1 MIKVVAFFL
10 SLLTVLLSLLGVSRT
25 PKYSPDDYISELP
38 SNVIVG
44 NVRVELLSD
53 TLVRIE
59 TKGPKGFENRPSFT
73 VEKRTGWA
81 DVAYTVSSSNGTTCI
96 QTAYYTVCLPTDA
109 ASAEDA
115 YITDANGKEIWRF
128 EGETEANAYL
138 PSPSDALEAWS
149 FCDNPRVIPSEN
161 GYTPASVSKSYNGW
175 DLDNQAQDVFVFLPR
190 GDYRTF
196 TSDFVALT
204 GRSEMLPLQM
214 LGFWDSRYYEYT
226 EESALAQIRDYRERG
241 YPLDMLVIDTDWRT
255 SSGGTGY
262 SVNVKDFP
270 FLSRFTKKAHEEGV
284 GLIFND
290 HPEPTQNTTNL
301 LDASEVVFRNY
312 NLKKILSK
320 GLDYWWYDRNWWTGL
335 NPIDEKLSIY
345 TSGMY
350 AYHEITQSYYETQ
363 AKNGESPRR
372 PAIMANVDGIN
383 NGNLEYP
390 SELAAHRYSLQWT
403 GDIGTGSASLEK
415 EIFNTVY
422 GGVGMGL
429 PYMSSDLG
437 GHTSEV
443 TPDMYIRW
451 IQYGAL
457 SPIMRVHC
465 TKPYSRMPW
474 LYGDRAEQVTHTY
487 VNMRYRLL
495 PLFYALSHE
504 NYETGLPLVRRLD
517 IDYPQY
523 AEASANDQYLLGENI
538 LVAPLSQSYPAASDY
553 SFTCEGQNGLKAE
566 YFTNTELQDEPELI
580 RYETSPY
587 HDWVF
592 DAPEGLSVS
601 DYFSVRWTG
610 KLNVGDSPVF
620 IRVSSDD
627 GIRIWI
633 DGELVVDA
641 WDVFDVSF
649 STDFLAPNTEH
660 DIRIEYFDGNNHAHI
675 CFELLSEG
683 EVERSVFI
691 PDGTWTDVWTGQS
704 YTGPVTVNVRH
715 SLDTS
720 PIFVRTGSVLA
731 LADNMAST
739 QKGDWSHL
747 TLDVYPSADADSSTV
762 IYEDDTSTTA
772 YKDGQ
777 FRTTE
782 LTLKG
787 DGAVQ
792 KLTVNAAQGSFAG
805 ERAFT
810 ERTYTV
816 RIRTPDGA
824 GELTGATLN
833 GKPVSFRLIEK
844 DAAAEPFAILGG
856 CRDADVYEL
865 TFTAAVYQ
873 PSELVFTFS

>member
-10 SLLTVLLSLLGVSRT
+10 SLITALMSALGVART
-25 PKYSPDDYISELP
+25 PKYSPDDYSEELP

-73 VEKRTGWA
+73 VEKRTGWPE
-81 DVAYTVSSSNGTTCI
+81 VAYTVSSANGTTAI
-96 QTAYYTVCLPTDA
+96 QTDYYTVYLLSDA
-109 ASAEDA
+109 ENADGV
-115 YITDANGKEIWRF
+115 YITDAEGRRIWRF
-128 EGETEANAYL
+128 EGETEANVYL
-138 PSPSDALEAWS
+138 PSPSDALDAWS
-149 FCDNPRVIPSEN
+149 FCDNPRVIPSKN
-161 GYTPASVSKSYNGW
+161 GYTPSVFIKPYNGW

-196 TSDFVALT
+196 ISDFVALT

-226 EESALAQIRDYRERG
+226 EESALEQIQAYRDRG
-241 YPLDMLVIDTDWRT
+241 YPLDMLVIDTDWR
-255 SSGGTGY
+255 SSSSGTGY
-262 SVNVKDFP
+262 GVNEDDFP
-270 FLSRFTKKAHEEGV
+270 NLSRFLNKAHEEGIGV
-284 GLIFND
+284 IFND
-290 HPEPTQNTTNL
+290 HPEPTQNTENL

-312 NLKKILSK
+312 NLKKLLSK

-335 NPIDEKLSIY
+335 KPIDEKLSIY

-350 AYHEITQSYYETQ
+350 AYYEITKSYYESQT
-363 AKNGESPRR
+363 KKGEYPRR

-429 PYMSSDLG
+429 PYVSSDLG

-457 SPIMRVHC
+457 SPVMRVHC

-523 AEASANDQYLLGENI
+523 AEASANDEYLLGENV
-538 LVAPLSQSYPAASDY
+538 LVAHLSQSCPKATDWY
-553 SFTCEGQNGLKAE
+553 FTCEGNEGLKAE
-566 YFTNTELQDEPELI
+566 YFTNTELTGEPEI
-580 RYETSPY
+580 VRYEASPY
-587 HDWVF
+587 HDWVYN
-592 DAPEGLSVS
+592 APAGLSVS

-610 KLNVGDSPVF
+610 KLHVGEQPVF

-627 GIRIWI
+627 GVRIWI
-633 DGELVVDA
+633 DGELAVDA
-641 WDVFDVSF
+641 WDVYDKSF
-649 STDFLAPNTEH
+649 TTGFLAPNSEH
-660 DIRIEYFDGNNHAHI
+660 DIRIEYFDGNNHAHLY
-675 CFELLSEG
+675 FELLADG

-691 PDGTWTDVWTGQS
+691 PDGTWMDVWTGETV
-704 YTGPVTVNVRH
+704 TGPATLTVSH

-720 PIFVRTGSVLA
+720 PIFVKTGSVLA
-731 LADNMAST
+731 LADNMTST
-739 QKGDWSHL
+739 ANGDWSHL
-747 TLDVYPSADADSSTV
+747 TLDVYPNASADSTAV
-762 IYEDDTSTTA
+762 LYEDDTSTTA
-772 YKDGQ
+772 YKDGHY
-777 FRTTE
+777 RTTD
-782 LTLKG
+782 LTLTG
-787 DGAVQ
+787 DGSTQ
-792 KLTVNAAQGSFAG
+792 KLTVNAAQGAFDG

-810 ERTYTV
+810 ERKLTV
-816 RIRTPDGA
+816 RLHAADGF
-824 GELTGATLN
+824 ERLTGVTLN
-833 GKPVSFRLIEK
+833 GKPVEYCLIAR
-844 DAAAEPFAILGG
+844 DGSAEPFAAVGG

-865 TFTAAVYQ
+865 TFTADVYRT
-873 PSELVFTFS
+873 SELVFSFS